1 MGKPTT
7 RHQQEMPNDWM
18 FQRTDLAPAR
28 QSTDRL
34 PPVKA
39 KRTKQRSRRGWGMK
53 LVVWLMTVT
62 VIAIVLVIGGMLAS
76 EALVKPMVADRVEAE
91 LNEGVQTFVNQ
102 ELTAIPAPAENGPRI
117 FHLGSGDQPAHR
129 RATGSRPLDGAT
141 AEINDDGIV
150 VHLEAYRMSGTYRA
164 QVSAS
169 NGAITIQD
177 GSLSGPLSY
186 VIPIEELERVANE
199 AILSSSSHRTSPGD
213 RRYTCR
219 WRDGLDDGVYR
230 SRIRYPQRITNLRR
244 RHIRA
249 LAERI
254 PAGTSI
260 I

>member
-102 ELTAIPAPAENGPRI
+102 ELTAIPAPAENGPQEYFISEAEINQRI
-117 FHLGSGDQPAHR
+117 AEQQDLG
-129 RATGSRPLDGAT
+129 PLDGAT

-186 VIPIEELERVANE
+186 VIPVEELERVANE
-199 AILSSSSHRTSPGD
+199 AILGSLVASNLQVTD
-213 RRYTCR
+213 VTLV
-219 WRDGLDDGVYR
+219 DGEMVLTMESTG
-230 SRIRYPQRITNLRR
+230 
-244 RHIRA
+244 
-249 LAERI
+249 
-254 PAGTSI
+254 AGYGTPNG
-260 I
+260 